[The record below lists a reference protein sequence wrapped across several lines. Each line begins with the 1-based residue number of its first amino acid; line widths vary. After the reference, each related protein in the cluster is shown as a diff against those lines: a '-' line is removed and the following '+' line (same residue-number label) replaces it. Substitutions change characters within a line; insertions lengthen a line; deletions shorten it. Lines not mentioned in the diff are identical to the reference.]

1 MRDYFVEIIAKC
13 LATFISNKGQKRRF
27 RDKVK
32 TFFYGHR
39 ILTKAK
45 SIGKDFV
52 CRDYSSITKD
62 SVIIGDNVRIGSINH
77 NGFGE
82 LKIGNYC
89 EIGENVR
96 IITQNHNYDKG
107 TQIPY
112 SRDAILKGVEIG
124 DFVWIGSEVVIL
136 PGTKIEEGAVIQG
149 GAVVHGTIPRCA
161 IAGGNP
167 AKVFKYRDIEHYE
180 KLKEE
185 GAFLDYYD

>member
-1 MRDYFVEIIAKC
+1 MRNFFIETVAKV
-13 LATFISNKGQKRRF
+13 LTAFIPVKRTKRRY
-27 RDKVK
+27 RDKIK
-32 TFFYGHR
+32 TFFFGFE

-52 CRDYSSITKD
+52 CRGWSSITKD
-62 SVIIGDNVRIGSINH
+62 SVVIKDNVRIGSIQH
-77 NGFGE
+77 NGFGQ
-82 LKIGNYC
+82 LTIGNYC
-89 EIGENVR
+89 ELGENIR

-112 SRDAILKGVEIG
+112 SRDSILKDVEIG

-136 PGTKIEEGAVIQG
+136 PGTKIEEGAIIQG

-167 AKVFKYRDIEHYE
+167 AKVFKYRDIEHFDE
-180 KLKEE
+180 LKSK
-185 GAFLDYYD
+185 GAFLNYYE